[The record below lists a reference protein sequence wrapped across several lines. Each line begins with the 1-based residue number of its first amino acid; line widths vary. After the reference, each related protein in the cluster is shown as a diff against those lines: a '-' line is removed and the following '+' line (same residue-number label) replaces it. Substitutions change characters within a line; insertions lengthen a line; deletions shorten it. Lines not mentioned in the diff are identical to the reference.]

1 MDPPKINY
9 LNSNTLMV
17 INTAGKMRQLFTP
30 FKVQV
35 LQDTFTLKKN
45 SWVIVEEISP
55 HDTLKL
61 IYRIGT
67 HWWKYDVFRINVK
80 F

>member
-17 INTAGKMRQLFTP
+17 INTAGKIRELYTP

-35 LQDTFTLKKN
+35 LTPIKPLQNN
-45 SWVIVEEISP
+45 SMVFVEEVQLNAK
-55 HDTLKL
+55 HRL
-61 IYRIGT
+61 IYRIADN
-67 HWWKYDVFRINVK
+67 WYPYYIFKINCW
-80 F
+80 